1 MEKTVTKLLL
11 EFDGSYN
18 SLVEEV
24 EKVVEEGVS
33 AWRKL
38 EDRMKGELLKVKDKQ
53 LADAEKLI

>member
-1 MEKTVTKLLL
+1 M